1 MKTQVVMAATS
12 LATSAAAAQQNVL
25 PLPPMGFN
33 NWARFMTNINE
44 SIFVDAAEA
53 MSKNGLL
60 KAGYDRLNLDDAW
73 STMERAKNGSM
84 VWDTAKFPKGL
95 PWLTQFMK
103 SKGFIPGI
111 YTDAGNLS
119 CGGYPGALDHEA
131 IDLKDFQDWGFEY
144 LKMDGCNLP
153 DDSEA
158 TYREVYSRWP
168 KVISEASRPM
178 VFSDS
183 APAYFSNQKNLT
195 DWYSVMVWAAE
206 YGQLARHS
214 ADVAT
219 YPKGNGWRS
228 IMFNY
233 GQNVRLARFQKPG
246 FFNDP
251 DFLIPDHPSFTMD
264 EKKTQFALWCSLS
277 APLLL
282 SADIPSL
289 SKDIID
295 FLTNKDLIAVNQDK
309 LIEQSTLVS
318 QDGTWDVLTKN
329 LENGDRLLTILNRGA
344 SAADLKVS
352 WERIGF
358 STKALGNSNIQ
369 IKDLWTGKTSKV
381 AASAG
386 GITASKVPSHGTA
399 VFRISKTASPVTATG
414 MIFNTNT
421 LKCLTDDKSGKVT
434 WAACNAA
441 DAQVWAVRADGHI
454 NSLLR
459 PDECIVDAKGK
470 ILSRHS
476 GCRSDSWTY
485 KISGNVINNVS
496 GKCLTEGTDG
506 SATAESCGYLLN
518 EQVVALPVG
527 VKVVEK

>member
-1 MKTQVVMAATS
+1 MKNQVVMAAAG
-12 LATSAAAAQQNVL
+12 LASSAAAQQNVL

-44 SIFVDAAEA
+44 SIFVDAADS

-60 KAGYDRLNLDDAW
+60 SAGYNRLNLDDAW
-73 STMERAKNGSM
+73 STKERAKNGSM
-84 VWDTAKFPKGL
+84 VWDPVKFPKGL
-95 PWLTQFMK
+95 PWLTSYMR

-119 CGGYPGALDHEA
+119 CGGYPGALNHEA
-131 IDLKDFQDWGFEY
+131 VDVKDFQNWGFDY

-158 TYREVYSRWP
+158 TYHEVYSRWP
-168 KVISEASRPM
+168 KAIAASGKPM
-178 VFSDS
+178 AFSDS
-183 APAYFSNQKNLT
+183 APAYFSGAKNLT
-195 DWYSVMVWAAE
+195 DWYAVMVWAAE

-214 ADVAT
+214 ADVVT
-219 YPKGNGWRS
+219 YPKGNGWSS
-228 IMFNY
+228 IMYNY

-251 DFLIPDHPSFTMD
+251 DFLIPDHPSLSMD
-264 EKKTQFALWCSLS
+264 EKKSQFALWSSLS

-282 SADIPSL
+282 SAHIPSL
-289 SKDIID
+289 SKDIIN
-295 FLTNKDLIAVNQDK
+295 FLTNKDIIAVNQDK
-309 LIEQSTLVS
+309 LIEQATLVS
-318 QDGTWDVLTKN
+318 QDGSWDVLTKN
-329 LENGDRLLTILNRGA
+329 LANGDRLLTVLNRGA
-344 SAADLKVS
+344 APANIKVS
-352 WERIGF
+352 WERIGL
-358 STKALGNSNIQ
+358 SPKALGKSTIQ
-369 IKDLWTGKTSKV
+369 VKDLWTGKISKV
-381 AASAG
+381 AATDG
-386 GITASKVPSHGTA
+386 GISVSQVPSHGTA
-399 VFRISKTASPVTATG
+399 VFRISKTPSPVTPTG
-414 MIFNTNT
+414 MIFNTLS

-434 WAACNAA
+434 WAKCNAA

-476 GCRSDSWTY
+476 GCHSDAWTY
-485 KISGNVINNVS
+485 KISGDLVNGVS
-496 GKCLTEGTDG
+496 GMCLTEATDG
-506 SATAESCGYLLN
+506 TATAESCGYLLN

-527 VKVVEK
+527 VKVV